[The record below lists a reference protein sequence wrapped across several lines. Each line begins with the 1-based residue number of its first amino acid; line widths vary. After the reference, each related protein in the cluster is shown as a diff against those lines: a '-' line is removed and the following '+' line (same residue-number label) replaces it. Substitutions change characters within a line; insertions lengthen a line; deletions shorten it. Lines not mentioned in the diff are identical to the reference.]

1 MTIPSISKIAIFGLG
16 LLFVM
21 PRASAHQSDDPT
33 VVKMIRSGVTALDSG
48 INAKTYYTANVVHSG
63 GTGELMLT
71 GYAHM
76 KSQHDPKSATVRK
89 AVSIAQEF
97 VAQLNSKEINTGAP
111 TENKSV
117 YSAAVATMLLAEVDK
132 KKYRSQLK
140 ALEGYF
146 RGKRTA
152 DGFYTYPEQRN
163 GDVSQTQYAVLALWT
178 LDRAGIEVD
187 YGGVLKTINWLLA
200 VQDSSGGWP
209 YLGEIPKSG
218 GRAKQ
223 SGVNAGISM
232 AGGSALMIAS
242 DILGAWG
249 KATAEDDPNIAG
261 LPKQIRLFMG
271 EEVEENRNVARPK
284 VDAQTILDS
293 IALCDQYLSSNS
305 PDPGAPGTTWPYY
318 QLYTLERYESFK
330 ELIYSDAATGEVE
343 WYNMGIEFLIAKAGG
358 VGWPAAQYTTDAVS
372 SSFAVLFMIR
382 STKKSIGTISA
393 GAMTG
398 GWQLPEDTSDII
410 IDGTQIKDK
419 ADAAASVA
427 SLLGIL
433 EDSDPDA
440 LEGKSIPD
448 DLKLADDPKERKD
461 QLDRL
466 ERLARGSQS
475 WQARRV
481 AMRLLGQ
488 SDEMRMVPT
497 LIYGL
502 SDPDPVVKIYARDGL
517 RFISRK
523 FDGFG
528 TPNKPSE
535 RDTLNATREWK
546 KWYLTV
552 DPTYLFID

>member
-1 MTIPSISKIAIFGLG
+1 MSISTISKVAVLSLSFFTFL
-16 LLFVM
+16 
-21 PRASAHQSDDPT
+21 PRVSAHLSDDPT
-33 VVKMIRSGVTALDSG
+33 VVKMIRNGVSALDVG
-48 INAKTYYTANVVHSG
+48 IEAKTFFDKQLVYSG
-63 GTGELMLT
+63 GSGELMLV

-76 KSQHDPKSATVRK
+76 KSQHDSKSPTVRK
-89 AVSIAQEF
+89 AISIASEF
-97 VAQLNSKEINTGAP
+97 VSQIKGSEIGAGSGGY
-111 TENKSV
+111 NKSV
-117 YSAAVATMLLAEVDK
+117 YSAAVATMLLAEVDRV
-132 KKYRSQLK
+132 KYRNQLK
-140 ALEGYF
+140 ALEGFF
-146 RGKRTA
+146 RTRRRP
-152 DGFYTYPEQRN
+152 DGFYTYPDKQE
-163 GDVSQTQYAVLALWT
+163 GDVSQTQYAILALWT
-178 LDRAGIEVD
+178 LDRSGIAVD
-187 YGGVLKTINWLLA
+187 YGGVLKTVQWLLT

-209 YLGEIPKSG
+209 YIGEIPRTK

-223 SGVNAGISM
+223 NGVNAGISM

-242 DILGAWG
+242 DILGTWG
-249 KATAEDDPNIAG
+249 RVTAEDDPNIAG
-261 LPKQIRLFMG
+261 LPKQIRVFLG
-271 EEVEENRNVARPK
+271 EEGDSNMNIPRPK
-284 VDAQTILDS
+284 VEADLILES
-293 IALCDQYLSSNS
+293 IELCDQYLASNS
-305 PDPGAPGTTWPYY
+305 PDPGVPGIEWPYY

-330 ELIYSDAATGEVE
+330 ELIYSEQTTGEVE
-343 WYNMGIEFLIAKAGG
+343 WYNMGVNFLVSKAGG
-358 VGWPAAQYTTDAVS
+358 TGWPGAAYTTDAVS

-382 STKKSIGTISA
+382 STKKSIGTVSA

-398 GWQLPEDTSDII
+398 GFGLPDDTSEIVM
-410 IDGTQIKDK
+410 DGTQIKSK

-448 DLKLADDPKERKD
+448 DLKLAADPKERKD

-475 WQARRV
+475 FQARRV

-497 LIYGL
+497 LIFGL

-517 RFISRK
+517 CFISRK

-528 TPNKPSE
+528 TPNNPSE
-535 RDTLNATREWK
+535 RDILNATREWK

-552 DPTYLFID
+552 DPTHLFID